1 VESKSFIAKSAIIVF
16 VVIAWAVLTFSQSR
30 QDSGPKLPESRLP
43 VDNITNTVK
52 GVANEDLQAKVDALE
67 LRISTDENKI
77 NVLESRVRQLEIEQN
92 R

>member
-1 VESKSFIAKSAIIVF
+1 VDHQGIIAKVTIIIV
-16 VVIAWAVLTFSQSR
+16 VIVGWAVLTFSQSR
-30 QDSGPKLPESRLP
+30 QDNGPRLPESRLP
-43 VDNITNTVK
+43 IDNVTNTIK

-77 NVLESRVRQLEIEQN
+77 NALESRVRTLEIEQN

>member
-1 VESKSFIAKSAIIVF
+1 VEPKSIIAKVAVIIIVI
-16 VVIAWAVLTFSQSR
+16 VAWAVLTFSHSR

-77 NVLESRVRQLEIEQN
+77 NALESRVRQLEIEQN